1 MSSPAA
7 AEYGS
12 KDTQD
17 PNKQILFRFC
27 SEW

>member
-12 KDTQD
+12 KDQQD